1 MSNLAIC
8 QIFSCSEWKICIYSD
23 LGCCSPP
30 GSPAILRVENSLSE
44 RWEQY
49 SLSNCWSYWVK
60 VCYPLQKLSKL
71 RLGWCRVSSIYIFV
85 NMMKVVIFFNLL
97 PIAMLFFFNLKIY
110 KVIKERMKA
119 FSNLNER
126 KKRDVITSKVLCII
140 VVICILCNSLR
151 TVLNLLEMFASC
163 LVSNKDIKRTLDD
176 NSLVQSLSVASNA
189 LIIINSS
196 SNFFVYFFYDKKYE
210 WKTL

>member
-1 MSNLAIC
+1 
-8 QIFSCSEWKICIYSD
+8 
-23 LGCCSPP
+23 
-30 GSPAILRVENSLSE
+30 
-44 RWEQY
+44 
-49 SLSNCWSYWVK
+49 
-60 VCYPLQKLSKL
+60 
-71 RLGWCRVSSIYIFV
+71 
-85 NMMKVVIFFNLL
+85 MMKVVIFFNLL

>member
-1 MSNLAIC
+1 
-8 QIFSCSEWKICIYSD
+8 
-23 LGCCSPP
+23 
-30 GSPAILRVENSLSE
+30 
-44 RWEQY
+44 
-49 SLSNCWSYWVK
+49 
-60 VCYPLQKLSKL
+60 
-71 RLGWCRVSSIYIFV
+71 
-85 NMMKVVIFFNLL
+85 MKVVIFFNLL

>member
-1 MSNLAIC
+1 
-8 QIFSCSEWKICIYSD
+8 
-23 LGCCSPP
+23 
-30 GSPAILRVENSLSE
+30 
-44 RWEQY
+44 
-49 SLSNCWSYWVK
+49 
-60 VCYPLQKLSKL
+60 
-71 RLGWCRVSSIYIFV
+71 
-85 NMMKVVIFFNLL
+85 MKVVIFFNLL

-163 LVSNKDIKRTLDD
+163 LVSDKDIKRTLDD

>member
-1 MSNLAIC
+1 
-8 QIFSCSEWKICIYSD
+8 
-23 LGCCSPP
+23 
-30 GSPAILRVENSLSE
+30 
-44 RWEQY
+44 
-49 SLSNCWSYWVK
+49 
-60 VCYPLQKLSKL
+60 
-71 RLGWCRVSSIYIFV
+71 
-85 NMMKVVIFFNLL
+85 MKVVIFFNLL

-196 SNFFVYFFYDKKYE
+196 SNFFVYFFYDKKYA